1 MDFSITNQA
10 ELCSLPMAFSRQY
23 QYGRFM
29 NAIED
34 FRKIF
39 DLAVAK
45 AGSLNKLSI
54 GAGVD
59 YGSLNKYKNNNQKS
73 LNFETVAKILDY
85 SGVQLIPQAG
95 ALEPGRDVCFVS
107 AKIVPA
113 GERIAPPIAENYL
126 AAPLVGEVGAGNGY
140 VAQEQVES
148 WVLVYKDQKVIGTK
162 RDLIAVMLGDNSTS
176 MEPLLHPKDV
186 VLVDRSDKKVGRG
199 GRIMLVKDPEDNGMI
214 KRVAFNEVDGD
225 MKVVYYSDNAAYN
238 PPLVYSL
245 KNDFYGEESNA
256 IVGHVIWAWSDIS
269 NR

>member
-1 MDFSITNQA
+1 MDFSIINQA
-10 ELCSLPMAFSRQY
+10 ELCSIPMAFSRQY

-29 NAIED
+29 SAIDD
-34 FRKIF
+34 FRKIV
-39 DLAVAK
+39 DMATNKV
-45 AGSLNKLSI
+45 GSLNKLAT

-59 YGSLNKYKNNNQKS
+59 YGSLHKWINNNQKS
-73 LNFETVAKILDY
+73 LNFETVAKILDHL
-85 SGVQLIPQAG
+85 GVPLMPQAG
-95 ALEPGRDVCFVS
+95 SLEAGRDVCFVS
-107 AKIVPA
+107 AKIVQA
-113 GERIAPPIAENYL
+113 GEKLSPPDAENYL

-162 RDLIAVMLGDNSTS
+162 RDLIAVMLGDHSTS

-225 MKVVYYSDNAAYN
+225 MKVIYYSDNAAYN

-245 KNDFYGEESNA
+245 KHDFYGEESNA

-269 NR
+269 SR